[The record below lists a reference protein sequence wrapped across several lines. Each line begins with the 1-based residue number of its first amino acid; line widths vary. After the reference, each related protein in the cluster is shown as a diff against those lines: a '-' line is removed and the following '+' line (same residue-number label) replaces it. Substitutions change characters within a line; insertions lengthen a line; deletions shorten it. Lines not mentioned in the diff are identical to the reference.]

1 MLYRVLPN
9 GEWLTLAR
17 AYGPG
22 EEVELPETEA
32 ARFVGYTLEG
42 PILPVA
48 EPTEISEET
57 AVQTPVHKTRVKKV
71 AE

>member
-17 AYGPG
+17 VYGPG
-22 EEVELPETEA
+22 EEVELPEAEA
-32 ARFVGYTLEG
+32 ARFVGHTLEG
-42 PILPVA
+42 PISQDA
-48 EPTEISEET
+48 EPVETNEET
-57 AVQTPVHKTRVKKV
+57 PVQAPAHKTRVKKV